1 MLRPALKFS
10 LIFAGLWIAIKLI
23 FMAFNLFQE
32 DIQVTGLLNNFFLLS
47 AIALGLFFEKRKEG
61 FGEGTAMTDIK
72 HAVTAGAPYVLIVS
86 LFMFY
91 YYDTINPEFIETR
104 VEERVDLI
112 YNDMQ
117 RESYVDSLKINK
129 PEFRTRT
136 DEEILREAKREIE
149 SNLSPKSMLV
159 FSLLGM
165 LILAVTYAILLTL
178 VFRKVLFRDLYKGQ

>member
-10 LIFAGLWIAIKLI
+10 LLFAGLWIALKMI

-117 RESYVDSLKINK
+117 RESYVDSLKVNK

-178 VFRKVLFRDLYKGQ
+178 VFRKVLFRDLYRGQ

>member
-10 LIFAGLWIAIKLI
+10 LLFAGLWIALKMI
-23 FMAFNLFQE
+23 FMAYNLFQE

-117 RESYVDSLKINK
+117 RESYVDSLKVNK

-178 VFRKVLFRDLYKGQ
+178 VFRKVLFRDLYRGQ

>member
-10 LIFAGLWIAIKLI
+10 LLFAGLWIALKMI

-178 VFRKVLFRDLYKGQ
+178 VFRKVLFRDHYRGQ

>member
-10 LIFAGLWIAIKLI
+10 LLFAGLWIALKMI

>member
-10 LIFAGLWIAIKLI
+10 LLFAGLWIALKMI

-178 VFRKVLFRDLYKGQ
+178 VFRKVLFRDLYRGQ

>member
-1 MLRPALKFS
+1 
-10 LIFAGLWIAIKLI
+10 
-23 FMAFNLFQE
+23 MAFNLFQE

-117 RESYVDSLKINK
+117 RESYVDSLKVNK

-178 VFRKVLFRDLYKGQ
+178 VFRKVLFRDLYRGQ

>member
-23 FMAFNLFQE
+23 FMELNLFQD

-117 RESYVDSLKINK
+117 RESYVDSLKVNK

-178 VFRKVLFRDLYKGQ
+178 VFRKVLFRDLYRGQ

>member
-10 LIFAGLWIAIKLI
+10 LLFAGLWIALKMI

-178 VFRKVLFRDLYKGQ
+178 VFRKVLFRDHYKGQ

>member
-10 LIFAGLWIAIKLI
+10 LLFAGLWIALKMI

-117 RESYVDSLKINK
+117 RESYVDSLKVNK